1 MPLEHLKSKKN
12 EIAQLQSRLT
22 QMKGKK
28 SDDEVYWKLTV
39 DAAGQGVAE
48 IRLLPAAE
56 GEDFPFVEVKDYG
69 IGVFHPE
76 IGKKKWYIERSLE
89 TIGKKD
95 PVKDEFWAL
104 HNLGTEEAKA
114 DAKLIRDRTSYI
126 VWIYVVND
134 KNAPENNGKVMKAK
148 LSPSIWK
155 FVTDK
160 LTPQFEDDEDEQP
173 LNVFDL
179 WEGANLKIRA
189 YNGSNNMRT
198 YDKTVWMNPGP
209 LFQDDAKLEKIY
221 DQVKGLNDEVSPT
234 SKHYSKTYEELETK
248 LEATLGRKLV
258 KNQGATDH
266 KAALNEAFAE
276 PTSTQVAAG
285 KDKDVGDSYTEA
297 LNKVQEPADI
307 NDAELEA
314 LLNS

>member
-12 EIAQLQSRLT
+12 EIAQLQARLNK
-22 QMKGKK
+22 MKGKK
-28 SDDEVYWKLTV
+28 SDEETYWKLTV

-69 IGVFHPE
+69 IGIYHQD
-76 IGKKKWYIERSLE
+76 IGKKKWYIKRSLE
-89 TIGKKD
+89 TIGQKD

-104 HNLGTEEAKA
+104 HNLGTQEAK
-114 DAKLIRDRTSYI
+114 DEAKLIRDRTSYI

-160 LTPQFEDDEDEQP
+160 LTPQFEDDEDEMP
-173 LNVFDL
+173 INVFDL

-209 LFQDDAKLEKIY
+209 LFQDDSKLEDIY
-221 DQVKGLNDEVSPT
+221 NQVKGLASEVDPN
-234 SKHYSKTYEELETK
+234 SKHYGETYAELEAK
-248 LEATLGRKLV
+248 LEATLGRPLV
-258 KNQGATDH
+258 KNQNNETDH
-266 KAALNEAFAE
+266 KAALGEAFGSAPAE
-276 PTSTQVAAG
+276 QEYNTGSTQQAPTAPASAALS
-285 KDKDVGDSYTEA
+285 DE
-297 LNKVQEPADI
+297 
-307 NDAELEA
+307 DAELEA
-314 LLNS
+314 LLNA